1 MALHGEASGGKKFA
15 IVLAIF
21 QLLFI
26 VLFGLFARYH
36 WDATPQ
42 SLRPKDGTTTTTS
55 SEQRPV
61 SSVNVKDDPYE
72 PTHAIRD
79 AYPMFQDVH
88 VMMFIG
94 FGYLMTFLRKYGY
107 SSLAINFLLAAFV
120 IQWGTLMRGFLHMH
134 DWHFE
139 ISMTTLLTSDF
150 TAACILISFGAVL
163 GKLSPLQYLIMAF
176 IEVAVFSVNEWVGVN
191 YLKTL
196 DVGGSI
202 FVHVFGAYF
211 GLAMSRVL
219 YRWEY
224 SMGDFNTLKFNTKTT
239 DLFSMIGT
247 IFLWMFWPSFNSAMA
262 PEELQQRAVI
272 NTYFCLAA
280 CCVTTFVCSIFFHHN
295 KISMEL
301 IQNATLAG
309 GVAIGS
315 TADMMVHPYGALI
328 IGVGAGVLSCAG
340 FCFINSVLE
349 RKLKVHD
356 TCGVNNLH
364 GMPGILAALISAV
377 VCAFAS
383 ESLYGSSLYKV
394 FPSMDPEN
402 GGRTPMYQALYQL
415 SALGMTLG
423 TALLSGALTGFI
435 LRMKVWDPLPG
446 PLLFDDAAYF
456 ALPDEVTHEQEKSI
470 RNQLEGSSRDHQYE
484 FSPAL
489 PKQDR
494 P

>member
-1 MALHGEASGGKKFA
+1 MALHGEGAGSKKFA
-15 IVLAIF
+15 VVLLVF
-21 QLLFI
+21 QILFI
-26 VLFGLFARYH
+26 VLFGIFGKYH
-36 WDATPQ
+36 LDAAP
-42 SLRPKDGTTTTTS
+42 PKQAETTTITS
-55 SEQRPV
+55 SGVRLAA
-61 SSVNVKDDPYE
+61 STSKAPYE
-72 PTHAIRD
+72 PDHAVRD
-79 AYPMFQDVH
+79 YYPMFQDVH

-107 SSLAINFLLAAFV
+107 SSLSINFLLAAFV
-120 IQWGTLMRGFLHMH
+120 IQWGTLMRGLLHLH
-134 DWHFE
+134 DWQFE
-139 ISMTTLLTSDF
+139 INMTTLLTSDF

-163 GKLSPLQYLIMAF
+163 GKLSPLQYVIMAF
-176 IEVAVFSVNEWVGVN
+176 IEVAVFSVNEWVGIN

-262 PEELQQRAVI
+262 AEELQQRAVI
-272 NTYFCLAA
+272 NTYFCLAS
-280 CCVTTFVCSIFFHHN
+280 CCVATFICSIFFHHG

-328 IGVGAGVLSCAG
+328 IGFGAGVLSCAG
-340 FCFINSVLE
+340 FCFINNVLE
-349 RKLKVHD
+349 RRLKVHD

-364 GMPGILAALISAV
+364 GMPGVLAAVISAI

-394 FPSMDPEN
+394 FPSMDPDN
-402 GGRTPMYQALYQL
+402 GGRSPMYQALYQL
-415 SALGMTLG
+415 SALGMTLA
-423 TALLSGALTGFI
+423 TALISGAITGFI
-435 LRMKVWDPLPG
+435 LRLKFLDPLPG

-456 ALPDEVTHEQEKSI
+456 ALPDQVTHDQEKHI
-470 RNQLEGSSRDHQYE
+470 RNQLEGSARDQYE
-484 FSPAL
+484 FSAAL
-489 PKQDR
+489 PKNDR
-494 P
+494 LLTH